1 MISKMNANEE
11 YKLQFGSNILLHE
24 YNTDKL
30 SRNHCLQLL
39 KVLGDN
45 SWPRQQQ
52 KSINL
57 TIFQTATNYS
67 NSRFLTFIPT
77 QITFKKSLLT
87 FYQRRYMNSDFIKC

>member
-1 MISKMNANEE
+1 MMMISKMNANEE

-45 SWPRQQQ
+45 S
-52 KSINL
+52 
-57 TIFQTATNYS
+57 
-67 NSRFLTFIPT
+67 
-77 QITFKKSLLT
+77 
-87 FYQRRYMNSDFIKC
+87 